1 MVSHRKM
8 EQNRMNL
15 KALIEIKQKE
25 QELIAQQI
33 RVYLARGNQIKV
45 YPAGATGV
53 DLKKMNEVLEKKLKH
68 KEGE

>member
-1 MVSHRKM
+1 MQKKT
-8 EQNRMNL
+8 L
-15 KALIEIKQKE
+15 FEIKQEE

-53 DLKKMNEVLEKKLKH
+53 DLKKMNEAWEKKLKH